1 MKRPY
6 KKNRR
11 QTTVKVVKSPLRH
24 AFTLIEL
31 LVVIAIIAILAAI
44 LFPVFQKVRENARR
58 ASCQSN
64 LKQLELAFSQYTQDA
79 DEHMPYGNLPVS
91 ANIGPGGW
99 AGPLYSYVKS
109 PDVYRCPDDPTAP
122 VQRSYFPISYGVN
135 SNLRGI
141 ALNSFNSPASTV
153 VCFEVQGFAAQIT
166 APAEQDSPIG
176 YAERN
181 ATPPTGTQAG
191 SADLRAYATGSIG
204 GILPASSL
212 IPREKGAVH
221 NGGADYLAEDG
232 HVKFLRPESVSGGSS
247 ALNPNEYQDQNGNEA
262 AGTASMRLSL
272 NGPSATL
279 TFSPS

>member
-1 MKRPY
+1 MYRPY
-6 KKNRR
+6 SSR
-11 QTTVKVVKSPLRH
+11 

-79 DEHMPYGNLPVS
+79 DEHMPYGNLPV
-91 ANIGPGGW
+91 ATNIGPGGW
-99 AGPLYSYVKS
+99 AGPLYSYIKS
-109 PDVYRCPDDPTAP
+109 PDVYRCPDDPTSASSQP
-122 VQRSYFPISYGVN
+122 GYFPISYGVN

-141 ALNSFNSPASTV
+141 ALSAFNAPASTI

-166 APAEQDSPIG
+166 TPSEQGSPIG

-181 ATPPTGTQAG
+181 ATPPAGTQAG
-191 SADLRAYATGSIG
+191 SSDLRAYATGSIG

-212 IPREKGAVH
+212 IHTEKGAVH
-221 NGGADYLAEDG
+221 NGGANYLAQDG

-247 ALNPNEYQDQNGNEA
+247 ALNPNEYQDQTGNEA
-262 AGTASMRLSL
+262 AGTASLRLSL
-272 NGPSATL
+272 NGQPAAL
-279 TFSPS
+279 TFSPT